1 MDVKFTTLRD
11 GGFTAEDRK
20 RFQQTFVNRVRAEPG
35 ASGRVLDIGCGPAMT
50 LGLEPLYDVFQHLD
64 GVDPSPDVS
73 RHPKLRERWHGELES
88 SGVPNGVY
96 DMAYAYNVVEHIAV
110 PLPFLQRVK
119 QVLRP
124 DGVFWALTPHA
135 LHPFAA
141 AVRTV
146 QAIGLKKAARA
157 RNEGVNDYPAYY
169 RLNSAS
175 AVTEAAEKCGFRS
188 AEFVFMPN
196 VNWDT
201 YFPTWARFIPHT
213 YDRLLGFRFPSRM
226 LLLAFRLQ

>member
-1 MDVKFTTLRD
+1 MDVKITTVRD
-11 GGFTAEDRK
+11 GGFSAEDRS
-20 RFQQTFVNRVRAEPG
+20 RFQQTFVSRLQSEPG
-35 ASGRVLDIGCGPAMT
+35 ITGRVLDIGCGPA
-50 LGLEPLYDVFQHLD
+50 LPIGLESLEGVFGQHD
-64 GVDPSPDVS
+64 GVDPSPAVMN
-73 RHPKLRERWHGELES
+73 HPLLHDRWQAEFET

-119 QVLRP
+119 QVLKP
-124 DGVFWALTPHA
+124 EGVFWALTPHA

-146 QAIGLKKAARA
+146 QAIGLKGAARE
-157 RNEGVNDYPAYY
+157 RNSGVNDYSAYY

-175 AVTEAAEKCGFRS
+175 AVQAAAEKCGFRS
-188 AEFVFMPN
+188 AEFVYLPN

-201 YFPTWARFIPHT
+201 YFPSWARFVPHT